1 MMGDPISD
9 IHTAMNLMRRPGAH
23 MIQTNRMRQ
32 SHCYIVPNGG
42 RVEKKIAEQIK
53 THPQVRGDEDALWP
67 GMSQTWRMR

>member
-1 MMGDPISD
+1 MITD

-32 SHCYIVPNGG
+32 SHCYIVPKGG
-42 RVEKKIAEQIK
+42 RVDPKVAEQIK
-53 THPQVRGDEDALWP
+53 AHPQVKGDKDALWP